1 METDRQLTIENSIV
15 ILTAAVLPDMV
26 AILEQIIISVS
37 TWYAAIDLANA
48 FFSSAVH

>member
-26 AILEQIIISVS
+26 SILEQINISLS
-37 TWYAAIDLANA
+37 TWHIAIDLANA
-48 FFSSAVH
+48 VFSSAVH